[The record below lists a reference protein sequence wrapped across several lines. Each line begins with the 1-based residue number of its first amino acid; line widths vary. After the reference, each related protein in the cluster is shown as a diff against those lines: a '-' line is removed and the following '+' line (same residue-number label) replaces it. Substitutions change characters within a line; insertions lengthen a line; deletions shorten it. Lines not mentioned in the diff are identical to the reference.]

1 MGRHKKE
8 TPALTL
14 PKNTKK
20 MEPIRD
26 AIRSITPQNEVR
38 IIEVA
43 KLISEGKTR
52 SFCFDYIKEHFEVSS
67 TKQAS
72 VYYQAALN
80 WLIPDDLDKYKQGL
94 IQANVERLEKIIQEG
109 IDEKDDARRGADYLR
124 TAKEAIAELNTMLGV
139 GQNKVVVAENAEG
152 DKAISIQ
159 FN

>member
-8 TPALTL
+8 KPALTL
-14 PKNTKK
+14 PKTTKK

-43 KLISEGKTR
+43 KMISEGKTR

-67 TKQAS
+67 SKQANA
-72 VYYQAALN
+72 YYQAALN

-94 IQANVERLEKIIQEG
+94 VQANVERLEKIIQEG
-109 IDEKDDARRGADYLR
+109 IDKRNDERRGADYLR
-124 TAKEAIAELNTMLGV
+124 TAKEAIAELNKMLGV